1 MQASKR
7 QPEKKL
13 LQLLQKYESLFEG
26 TLGNRKTKLVSF
38 QLRERVSPYHGQAF
52 PGPIS
57 IKTPSSKRWR
67 DWANWGY

>member
-1 MQASKR
+1 MQASKH

-13 LQLLQKYESLFEG
+13 LQLLQKYESLIDG
-26 TLGNRKTKLVSF
+26 TLGDWKTKLVFF
-38 QLRERVSPYHGQAF
+38 QLRERVSPYHGRAF
-52 PGPIS
+52 PVPKS